1 MIVTIYENLS
11 DFRDFG
17 DSAIIRDVDKVSQ
30 TAAGTFELVLKD
42 SNIFIPSE
50 YIVVITELE
59 D

>member
-17 DSAIIRDVDKVSQ
+17 DSAIIRDVDKIAQKTTGS
-30 TAAGTFELVLKD
+30 FELILKD
-42 SNIFIPSE
+42 SVMFIPSE